1 MLGISPGDSRLRLC
15 LSRAP
20 PKRLNL
26 THATCPERRLNFMKA
41 EFCGSA
47 EPHSWEQL

>member
-1 MLGISPGDSRLRLC
+1 MLGILPGDSRLRLRIS
-15 LSRAP
+15 LAP

-26 THATCPERRLNFMKA
+26 THPGCTERPLNFMKA
-41 EFCGSA
+41 EFCGSG